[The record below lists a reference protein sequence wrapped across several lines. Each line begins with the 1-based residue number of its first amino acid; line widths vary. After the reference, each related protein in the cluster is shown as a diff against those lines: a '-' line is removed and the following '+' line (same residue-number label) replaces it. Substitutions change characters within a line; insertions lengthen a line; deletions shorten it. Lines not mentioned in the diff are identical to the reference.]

1 MFINLVK
8 WLLKQQCHGCIKW
21 KNKKCCEVI
30 MEIGAKS
37 QHILGHKRL
46 ATKRQMEIEAP
57 MLEDIFVFNI
67 KRLVGTF
74 DMF

>member
-21 KNKKCCEVI
+21 NNKKCCEVI
-30 MEIGAKS
+30 MEIGAMS

-67 KRLVGTF
+67 NRLVGTF